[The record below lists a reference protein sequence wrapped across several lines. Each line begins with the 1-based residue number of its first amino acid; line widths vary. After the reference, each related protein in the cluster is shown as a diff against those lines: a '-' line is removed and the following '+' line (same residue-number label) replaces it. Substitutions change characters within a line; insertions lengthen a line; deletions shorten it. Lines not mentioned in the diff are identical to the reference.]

1 MIIHIMREKLIMR
14 ILNATI
20 EKKSDIK
27 IQQNSNSIN
36 KSWLNKIRYLLVPLW
51 KYFHYF
57 RKNIWNFVLTYFIQI
72 IAL

>member
-27 IQQNSNSIN
+27 IQQNSNSID
-36 KSWLNKIRYLLVPLW
+36 KS
-51 KYFHYF
+51 
-57 RKNIWNFVLTYFIQI
+57 
-72 IAL
+72 